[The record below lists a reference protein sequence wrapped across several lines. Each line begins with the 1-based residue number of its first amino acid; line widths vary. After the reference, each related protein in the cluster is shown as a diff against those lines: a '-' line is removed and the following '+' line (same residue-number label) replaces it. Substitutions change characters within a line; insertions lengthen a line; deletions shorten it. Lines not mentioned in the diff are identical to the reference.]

1 MGIRHGWRTSTL
13 RRPSYPEGF
22 ARKEKHS
29 GGITDSLFRE
39 ICLLKKE
46 DCALPRDL
54 TERGFFI
61 LSECRFHT
69 FARSERKEEPSNQR
83 DDFGYEGSNNLSKSR
98 KERKEAEAKHESEAA
113 YLLSGQQDEIRA

>member
-1 MGIRHGWRTSTL
+1 MGIRPGWGTSAL
-13 RRPSYPEGF
+13 RPVKLPWGV
-22 ARKEKHS
+22 ARKGKHS
-29 GGITDSLFRE
+29 SGITDSLFRE
-39 ICLLKKE
+39 MCLLKKE

-69 FARSERKEEPSNQR
+69 FARSERVEEPSNQR

-98 KERKEAEAKHESEAA
+98 KERKEAEVKHESEAA
-113 YLLSGQQDEIRA
+113 YLLSGQQDKIRA